1 MKKQAPLLGLGIIAL
16 SLLLFYVFYEYVFY
30 VNLFNEN
37 VVGLAIWSAFIGLVF
52 FLYAFTSRKISLLI
66 MSLFYVVAYGV
77 LFSIFYQNEDPFANI
92 TGLLIFIFIII
103 GGFLVT
109 LLYEGYMWYTK
120 KYRS

>member
-37 VVGLAIWSAFIGLVF
+37 VVGLAIWSTFIGLVF

-92 TGLLIFIFIII
+92 TGLLMFIFIII

-109 LLYEGYMWYTK
+109 LLYEGFMWYKK

>member
-37 VVGLAIWSAFIGLVF
+37 VVGLAIWSTFIGLVF

-92 TGLLIFIFIII
+92 TGLLMFIFIII

-109 LLYEGYMWYTK
+109 LLYEGFVWYKK

>member
-92 TGLLIFIFIII
+92 TGLLMFIFIII

>member
-37 VVGLAIWSAFIGLVF
+37 VVGLAIWSTFIGLVF
-52 FLYAFTSRKISLLI
+52 FLYAFTSRKTSLLI

-92 TGLLIFIFIII
+92 TGLLMFIFIII

-109 LLYEGYMWYTK
+109 LLYEGFMWYKK

>member
-92 TGLLIFIFIII
+92 TGLLMFIFIII

-109 LLYEGYMWYTK
+109 LLYEGFMWYKK